1 MKFQQKR
8 SAAFKR
14 QIVEEIIG
22 GMATVGQQSRRHQ
35 IAPSLIHGWKAKYL
49 AGGLNEGPTPQE
61 GAHLARIAELERM
74 VGRLAMEND
83 LLKKA
88 REIMIQRQNE
98 PSSPIT
104 ARTLALS
111 NGAAKP

>member
-1 MKFQQKR
+1 MKMLRKH
-8 SAAFKR
+8 SATFKR
-14 QIVEEIIG
+14 QIVEEIMG

-35 IAPSLIHGWKAKYL
+35 IAPSLIHGWQSKYL
-49 AGGLNEGPTPQE
+49 AGGLNEGPSPQE
-61 GAHLARIAELERM
+61 GALLARIAELERM

-88 REIMIQRQNE
+88 REFMLRQKNE
-98 PSSPIT
+98 PLSPVT